1 MEMEERMKM
10 ETDEITLADALN
22 VIYKFLDKCN
32 VTTATLYTP
41 DGTALSTDW
50 GYFMEGMKELYDYAL
65 MLKES
70 KNENSNVV
78 KTYVR
83 FCFASKRHRTIS
95 PEEYK
100 CLCEAV
106 KYASCNLY
114 SRYRVKID
122 SPIMVKGY
130 FNSYCVS
137 ELEIPNYLYS
147 NFNIGNH
154 LRGVSAYLLK
164 NYPNHF
170 KPLLVGKRL
179 LFYVEWRK
187 PDKEEEEKKND

>member
-1 MEMEERMKM
+1 MEM
-10 ETDEITLADALN
+10 DEITLVDALN
-22 VIYKFLDKCN
+22 VIYKFLDKCE

-50 GYFMEGMKELYDYAL
+50 GYFIEGLKELYEYAL
-65 MLKES
+65 MPEDS

-78 KTYVR
+78 KTSVR
-83 FCFASKRHRTIS
+83 FCFASRRHTIS
-95 PEEYK
+95 PEEYVW
-100 CLCEAV
+100 LCEAV
-106 KYASCNLY
+106 KSASYNLY
-114 SRYRVKID
+114 SRYRVKINR
-122 SPIMVKGY
+122 PIMVKGY
-130 FNSYCVS
+130 FNSYCIS
-137 ELEIPNYLYS
+137 ELEIPKYLYS

-179 LFYVEWRK
+179 LFYIEWRK
-187 PDKEEEEKKND
+187 SDKEEETE